1 MILEQLF
8 WGSSKIQAA
17 DDVRTGRPGCPRP
30 SSADTIQSLY
40 NLKYSAQNT
49 KTRNLKIFGVVKKL
63 EEKNKKYLD
72 HAC

>member
-1 MILEQLF
+1 MTYVQDDLGARIPLVL
-8 WGSSKIQAA
+8 IQYN
-17 DDVRTGRPGCPRP
+17 
-30 SSADTIQSLY
+30 LY
-40 NLKYSAQNT
+40 TTLKYSAQNR